1 MTKKIRW
8 SVGAILA
15 LIALLVAMF
24 HRKIDGM
31 KASLALGM
39 SMIGAGI
46 TNIWQWLP
54 ENIAILSGLSGMIL
68 TWTIIIKNIR
78 DLRKEDK
85 ENKIT
90 VMLSKPKTGK
100 GNVWPLDKWSKKV

>member
-1 MTKKIRW
+1 MTKKIQW
-8 SVGAILA
+8 SVVAILA
-15 LIALLVAMF
+15 MIALLVAMF

-78 DLRKEDK
+78 DLRKDEK
-85 ENKIT
+85 EK
-90 VMLSKPKTGK
+90 SP
-100 GNVWPLDKWSKKV
+100 

>member
-39 SMIGAGI
+39 SRTFATYEMTRKKKAPDGAFLMGD
-46 TNIWQWLP
+46 
-54 ENIAILSGLSGMIL
+54 E
-68 TWTIIIKNIR
+68 
-78 DLRKEDK
+78 
-85 ENKIT
+85 
-90 VMLSKPKTGK
+90 
-100 GNVWPLDKWSKKV
+100 

>member
-15 LIALLVAMF
+15 LIAILVAMF

-78 DLRKEDK
+78 DLRKDDEEK
-85 ENKIT
+85 SPWWGF
-90 VMLSKPKTGK
+90 VY
-100 GNVWPLDKWSKKV
+100 LDG